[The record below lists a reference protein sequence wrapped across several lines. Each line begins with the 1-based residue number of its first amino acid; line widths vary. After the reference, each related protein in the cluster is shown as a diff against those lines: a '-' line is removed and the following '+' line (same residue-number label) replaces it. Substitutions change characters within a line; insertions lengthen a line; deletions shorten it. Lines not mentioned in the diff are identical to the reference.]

1 MQRSGGPCELSSRL
15 LIVQH
20 SYVTRTLCAH
30 VCTDPKKWRDAGWGV
45 HDRYKH
51 TPPHTWYR
59 TVALFMSYFV
69 VNLFRINIS
78 KFYKN
83 RPSFTGLDVD
93 VLSTVHRLLGYYF
106 LVGIGI

>member
-1 MQRSGGPCELSSRL
+1 MTAINTHLP
-15 LIVQH
+15 
-20 SYVTRTLCAH
+20 TRGTVRNL
-30 VCTDPKKWRDAGWGV
+30 
-45 HDRYKH
+45 
-51 TPPHTWYR
+51 
-59 TVALFMSYFV
+59 VALFMSYFV